1 MTDPAP
7 IDYLKP
13 DPKYFPGQNF
23 ALISVVSPDSNQKN
37 KACAVKIK
45 GVFES
50 IEIAKMEAKKLIDSD
65 PTFDIMLAEVG
76 KWLPIP
82 PDKDLIENQEYQD
95 SFLNDL
101 MQGHMENSKQGD
113 RMFQD
118 RKEDLV
124 TGKVDPSSNK

>member
-82 PDKDLIENQEYQD
+82 PDKDLIESQEYQD

-113 RMFQD
+113 RMFQE
-118 RKEDLV
+118 RKDDLV
-124 TGKVDPSSNK
+124 KGKIDPTSTE